1 MKTFPPCFPIPS
13 SGGAGSK
20 AQPPS
25 PEMAMISSGL
35 LGREVSLFGTD
46 AAGKPF
52 SDAAHAV
59 SINGPEITVEGIKCA
74 LRVNLL
80 VGIGY
85 AGQEGLFRVAWVGA
99 EGTPQQGR
107 VGLRELEPEKKVLRS
122 MTTTLALD
130 RMAGNTTL
138 VLEAQGRPEP
148 VPDRRRFPRIQCEG
162 DVLFR
167 RDGADTFDSGELK
180 FLSEDGCYVQT
191 KKTAPSLSEVVLS
204 LKVED
209 LEVEAIGVVH
219 GLQPEFGMGLNFLVM
234 TPDQRNLLQEWVARH
249 RSPERQNH

>member
-1 MKTFPPCFPIPS
+1 
-13 SGGAGSK
+13 
-20 AQPPS
+20 
-25 PEMAMISSGL
+25 MISSGL

-59 SINGPEITVEGIKCA
+59 SINGSEITLEGVKCA

-85 AGQEGLFRVAWVGA
+85 AGQEGLFRVAWVGD
-99 EGTPQQGR
+99 EGSPQHGR
-107 VGLRELEPEKKVLRS
+107 VGLRELQPEKKVLRS

-138 VLEAQGRPEP
+138 VLEEERRPEP
-148 VPDRRRFPRIQCEG
+148 APDRRRFPRIQCDG

-180 FLSEDGCYVQT
+180 YLSEDGCYVQT
-191 KKTAPSLSEVVLS
+191 HNTAPSLSEVVLS
-204 LKVED
+204 VKVED
-209 LEVEAIGVVH
+209 LEVEAIGQVH
-219 GLQPEFGMGLNFLVM
+219 GLQPGFGMGLNFLVM
-234 TPDQRNLLQEWVARH
+234 TPDQRGRLQQWVSRH
-249 RSPERQNH
+249 RKE

>member
-1 MKTFPPCFPIPS
+1 
-13 SGGAGSK
+13 
-20 AQPPS
+20 
-25 PEMAMISSGL
+25 MISSGL

-59 SINGPEITVEGIKCA
+59 SINGSEITIEGVKCA

-85 AGQEGLFRVAWVGA
+85 AGQEGLFRVAWVGDQ
-99 EGTPQQGR
+99 GTAQQGR
-107 VGLRELEPEKKVLRS
+107 VGLREMQPEKKVLRS

-138 VLEAQGRPEP
+138 VLEAERRPAP
-148 VPDRRRFPRIQCEG
+148 APDRRRFPRIHCDG
-162 DVLFR
+162 DALFR

-180 FLSEDGCYVQT
+180 FLSEDGCYIQT
-191 KKTAPSLSEVVLS
+191 NKTAPALSQVVVS
-204 LKVED
+204 VKVED
-209 LEVEAIGVVH
+209 LEVEAIGEVH
-219 GLQPEFGMGLNFLVM
+219 GLQPGFGMGLNFVVM
-234 TPDQRNLLQEWVARH
+234 TPEQRSLLQEWVSRH
-249 RSPERQNH
+249 RRDV

>member
-1 MKTFPPCFPIPS
+1 
-13 SGGAGSK
+13 
-20 AQPPS
+20 
-25 PEMAMISSGL
+25 MISSGL

-59 SINGPEITVEGIKCA
+59 SISGSEITLEGIKCT
-74 LRVNLL
+74 LKVNLL

-85 AGQEGLFRVAWVGA
+85 AGQEGLFRVAWVGG

-107 VGLRELEPEKKVLRS
+107 IGLRELQPEKKVLRS

-148 VPDRRRFPRIQCEG
+148 APDRRRFPRIQCEG

-180 FLSEDGCYVQT
+180 FLSEDGCYIAT
-191 KKTAPSLSEVVLS
+191 HATAKPSSQVVLS
-204 LKVED
+204 VKVED
-209 LEVEAIGVVH
+209 LQVEAIGQVH
-219 GLQPEFGMGLNFLVM
+219 GLQPGFGMGLSFLEM
-234 TPDQRNLLQEWVARH
+234 TPEQRSQLQQWVSRH
-249 RSPERQNH
+249 RTPEPQSR